1 MAKETLSKDQAK
13 VTEAESKNIMDDIL
27 GELDDQDEE
36 ELEQVAGSGVAN
48 FAGVNAAAEE

>member
-27 GELDDQDEE
+27 GELDEANDIDGVV
-36 ELEQVAGSGVAN
+36 ELLNVP
-48 FAGVNAAAEE
+48 VNCSHRFVW